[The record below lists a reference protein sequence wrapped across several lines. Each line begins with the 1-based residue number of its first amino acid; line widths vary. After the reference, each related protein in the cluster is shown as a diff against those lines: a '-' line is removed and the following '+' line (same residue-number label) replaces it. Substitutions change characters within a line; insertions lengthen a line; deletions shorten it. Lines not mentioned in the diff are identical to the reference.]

1 MKNILLILALALA
14 GPANLKL
21 EVGESCD
28 KNANFRIDYF
38 DVTPWPIQRTQEYVM
53 TINGVFLEKEYLN
66 QIYIG
71 TKHNPGEWK
80 YTYLEIKKDF
90 SKNAVGN
97 FTVKMQG
104 PSVTG
109 AYKDHITFHRR
120 DFSYYACWQYDYV
133 IDR

>member
-1 MKNILLILALALA
+1 MIFILALALA

-21 EVGESCD
+21 QVGESCD

-38 DVTPWPIQRTQEYVM
+38 DVTPWPIERTQEYTM
-53 TINGVFLEKEYLN
+53 KINGVFLEKEYLN

-71 TKHNPGEWK
+71 TKHHLGDWK

-90 SKNAVGN
+90 AKNAVGN
-97 FTVKMQG
+97 FTVTMQG

-109 AYKDHITFHRR
+109 AYVDHITFHRR
-120 DFSYYACWQYDYV
+120 DFSNYACWQYDYV